1 MRKGTKSKNRRMT
14 LGPVSDTRVNK
25 VSDFASTLRNSAGP
39 TLNLRQKKRASLS
52 RQSANRRKSKERSR
66 NSTSRTSASRTSASR
81 NSQSRSSKGKSGRR
95 QSSVHGYGGNA
106 IVDPRPIKDH
116 EFMNTEQRV
125 LIGYLVEKNYDHQI
139 SPRTLT
145 SPTTK
150 DFENIASFLFR
161 QIDSNF
167 KFQLPQT
174 VALPDDCSFFISDV
188 CIPHSW
194 YTVNDFN
201 CNLYLR
207 TFDGNGVQNDY
218 ILTLAKQSY
227 NGATFATQLASKIQT
242 ATSIAPTVSYD
253 VTKNTSA
260 NGTASFDFSEDYKDG
275 QGGFAV
281 LDIEVDGLFMGVINI
296 TEMSTTEKVIYLQ

>member
-150 DFENIASFLFR
+150 DFENISSFLFR

-167 KFQLPQT
+167 KFQKSMINEVPLMFKGLHYPFSISKT
-174 VALPDDCSFFISDV
+174 ALSAAGS
-188 CIPHSW
+188 PHTW
-194 YTVNDFN
+194 P
-201 CNLYLR
+201 YLLACLTWLIELLSYDEESEKSKLR
-207 TFDGNGVQNDY
+207 K
-218 ILTLAKQSY
+218 ILT
-227 NGATFATQLASKIQT
+227 
-242 ATSIAPTVSYD
+242 
-253 VTKNTSA
+253 
-260 NGTASFDFSEDYKDG
+260 
-275 QGGFAV
+275 
-281 LDIEVDGLFMGVINI
+281 
-296 TEMSTTEKVIYLQ
+296 